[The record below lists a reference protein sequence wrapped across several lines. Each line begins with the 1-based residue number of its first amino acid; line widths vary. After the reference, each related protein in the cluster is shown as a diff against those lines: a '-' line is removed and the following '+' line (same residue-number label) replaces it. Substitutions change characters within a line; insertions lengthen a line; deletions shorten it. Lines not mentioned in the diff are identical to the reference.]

1 MKVFVVT
8 VGDAKGR
15 FQTKGVYRSLP
26 GAHACVE
33 DMKMKDSTW
42 KKSPPWGSAVVWRN
56 DEGDVLRIDLQVE
69 VHP

>member
-15 FQTKGVYRSLP
+15 FQTKDVYKS
-26 GAHACVE
+26 E
-33 DMKMKDSTW
+33 D
-42 KKSPPWGSAVVWRN
+42 
-56 DEGDVLRIDLQVE
+56 DVLRIDLQVE